1 METAKKSTRS
11 RKGSQGKTKGS
22 KDAILKSYR
31 ETLLKEGKQPLTVF
45 GFCES
50 LGIAENEFYESYGSF
65 EAVESAIWRNYFSS
79 VGTGLGKDANY
90 SDFSVR
96 EKILAFY
103 YTLVEVLR
111 ADRSFVLFSLRS
123 WKNPAV
129 TPAFLKA
136 FKSEFDQWLNTVI
149 NEGKSN
155 GEIASR
161 PFFDKQYDKLF
172 WLHLLFILQFWSHD
186 DSAGFEK
193 TDAAIEKSV
202 NLAVDLIGKGVLDQA
217 LDFGKFLYQNSKN

>member
-11 RKGSQGKTKGS
+11 PKGSRGKTKGS
-22 KDAILKSYR
+22 KDAIMKSYR
-31 ETLLKEGKQPLTVF
+31 QSLLKEGKQPPSVF

-50 LGIAENEFYESYGSF
+50 IGIAENEFYESYGSF
-65 EAVESAIWRNYFSS
+65 EAIESAIWNNYFSGVS
-79 VGTGLGKDANY
+79 SRLSKDTNY
-90 SDFSVR
+90 SAFSVR

-103 YTLVEVLR
+103 YTLVDVLR

-129 TPAFLKA
+129 TPAFLRA
-136 FKSEFDQWLNTVI
+136 FKHEFDQWLNNII

-193 TDAAIEKSV
+193 TDAAIEKYV
-202 NLAVDLIGKGVLDQA
+202 KLEVDLIGKGVLDHS
-217 LDFGKFLYQNSKN
+217 LDFVKFLYQNSKN